1 MRFFGF
7 QWYWRKPE
15 AYGISMATSP
25 SPRPSPSGR
34 GRIATLLS
42 NHCVASNWRRI
53 PWGTSLSLRERAGV
67 RGKGAPVVQM
77 KPLIHSVRPFSIS
90 NLFLSAF
97 CALSVLS
104 LSLCCVHAGQSTNA
118 SDRATLILVIG
129 ASGEAEFGSNFVQ
142 QATLWQKAG
151 AQGNC
156 HEITLG
162 LESAGQTNDYEQLKQ
177 VLRAEPKDGPSALWL
192 VLIGH
197 GSFDGKEARFNL
209 RGPDVSA
216 ADLALWL
223 QPFRRPLAVINTAAC
238 SAPFLNKLSGT
249 NRVIITA
256 TRSGHEQN
264 YTRFGQYFAEAITNI
279 QADLDKDGQ
288 ISLLEAFLMASRQ
301 AAEFYKMEGRL
312 ATEHALLDDNGDGLG
327 TPADWFRGLRAV
339 KKPKESA
346 AVDGLLAQQF
356 HLIRSDT
363 ETNLTAEQRLRRDAL
378 ERAVLL
384 HREKKGQF
392 TGDEYYRELERLLLD
407 LARFYD
413 PHLAPTNHHL
423 DGTNHSS

>member
-162 LESAGQTNDYEQLKQ
+162 LESAGRTNDYEQLKQ
-177 VLRAEPKDGPSALWL
+177 ALRAEPKAGPSALWL

-216 ADLALWL
+216 TDLALWL
-223 QPFRRPLAVINTAAC
+223 QPFRRPLVIIDTSSS
-238 SAPFLNKLSGT
+238 SAPFLNKLSAS

-264 YTRFGQYFAEAITNI
+264 FTRFGQYLAEAITDPKS
-279 QADLDKDGQ
+279 DLDKDGSV
-288 ISLLEAFLMASRQ
+288 SLLEAFLAASRQ
-301 AAEFYKMEGRL
+301 TASFYRVEGWL

-327 TPADWFRGLRAV
+327 TPADWFRGLRAI
-339 KKPKESA
+339 KKPKED
-346 AVDGLLAQQF
+346 AVADGLLARQF
-356 HLIRSDT
+356 HLILS
-363 ETNLTAEQRLRRDAL
+363 NAEQNLSAEACAHRDAL

-384 HREKKGQF
+384 HREKKGQLPE
-392 TGDEYYRELERLLLD
+392 DDYYLELEKLLLE
-407 LARFYD
+407 LARFYG
-413 PHLAPTNHHL
+413 P
-423 DGTNHSS
+423 

>member
-162 LESAGQTNDYEQLKQ
+162 LESADQTNDYEQLKQ
-177 VLRAEPKDGPSALWL
+177 VLRAEPKEDPSALWL

-216 ADLALWL
+216 TDLALWL
-223 QPFRRPLAVINTAAC
+223 QPFRRPLVLIDTSSS
-238 SAPFLNKLSGT
+238 SAPFLNKLSAS
-249 NRVIITA
+249 NRVVITA

-264 YTRFGQYFAEAITNI
+264 FTRFGQSLAEAITDPKS
-279 QADLDKDGQ
+279 DLDKDGAV
-288 ISLLEAFLMASRQ
+288 SLLEAFLAASRQ
-301 AAEFYKMEGRL
+301 TAAFYKTEGRL
-312 ATEHALLDDNGDGLG
+312 ANEHALLDDNGDGLG
-327 TPADWFRGLRAV
+327 TPADWFIGLRAV
-339 KKPKESA
+339 KKPKETA
-346 AVDGLLAQQF
+346 AVDGLFAQQL
-356 HLIRSDT
+356 HLIRSDS
-363 ETNLTAEQRLRRDAL
+363 EQSFTAAQTARRDAL
-378 ERAVLL
+378 ERTVLL
-384 HREKKGQF
+384 YREKKNQLPE
-392 TGDEYYRELERLLLD
+392 DEYYRELEKLLLE
-407 LARFYD
+407 LARFYASNSGAI
-413 PHLAPTNHHL
+413 PVPSAPR
-423 DGTNHSS
+423 